1 MSKNDIKILVSGGA
15 GYIGSLLVRLLLDEG
30 YSVRVID
37 SLMFG
42 DDALNE
48 IRDNPSFEFIE
59 GDVRNEADL
68 ERALNG
74 IDHVAHLAAIVGDP
88 ACAKEPELTKS
99 VNLKGS
105 KLIYKMANEA
115 GVKRFI
121 FASTCS
127 NYGQME
133 NPDEYVTEESALA
146 PVSLYAETKVE
157 VEKYLLAQ
165 DRSNVCKPTCLR
177 FSTVYGISPRPRFD
191 LTVNEFTKEIAL
203 GRELVIYGEQ
213 FWRPYCHVIDLCRS
227 VLSVIESSEEQTA
240 FQVYNVG
247 DTDENYQKKMIVNEL
262 LKFFPDASIKY
273 VQKDEDPRDY
283 RVSFEKIT
291 SNLDFS
297 ITKRVPDGIKEI
309 KEVIEGNKIG
319 NPDDQKYSNV

>member
-105 KLIYKMANEA
+105 KLIYKMPMKQE
-115 GVKRFI
+115 
-121 FASTCS
+121 
-127 NYGQME
+127 
-133 NPDEYVTEESALA
+133 
-146 PVSLYAETKVE
+146 
-157 VEKYLLAQ
+157 
-165 DRSNVCKPTCLR
+165 
-177 FSTVYGISPRPRFD
+177 
-191 LTVNEFTKEIAL
+191 
-203 GRELVIYGEQ
+203 
-213 FWRPYCHVIDLCRS
+213 
-227 VLSVIESSEEQTA
+227 
-240 FQVYNVG
+240 
-247 DTDENYQKKMIVNEL
+247 
-262 LKFFPDASIKY
+262 
-273 VQKDEDPRDY
+273 
-283 RVSFEKIT
+283 
-291 SNLDFS
+291 
-297 ITKRVPDGIKEI
+297 
-309 KEVIEGNKIG
+309 
-319 NPDDQKYSNV
+319 